1 MEISGEPKQ
10 CSARPHRAL
19 NMCKKLY
26 FSKKY
31 NLPQRLELTSHW
43 FGTVCTLVLNKMN
56 WNKSSQNIKVQLYLD
71 ITSLKINFKPN
82 EHYKRREREREREKV
97 GRRDIALFLKFCIT
111 TNETETFYDNNCRRH
126 AVIVLHISLRGI

>member
-1 MEISGEPKQ
+1 MTSADAVKCKHLEISGEPKQ

-19 NMCKKLY
+19 NMCKKKFFL
-26 FSKKY
+26 
-31 NLPQRLELTSHW
+31 
-43 FGTVCTLVLNKMN
+43 TLVLNKMN

-71 ITSLKINFKPN
+71 ITSLKMNFKPN
-82 EHYKRREREREREKV
+82 EHYKRRERKEVE
-97 GRRDIALFLKFCIT
+97 RRDIALFLKFCIT